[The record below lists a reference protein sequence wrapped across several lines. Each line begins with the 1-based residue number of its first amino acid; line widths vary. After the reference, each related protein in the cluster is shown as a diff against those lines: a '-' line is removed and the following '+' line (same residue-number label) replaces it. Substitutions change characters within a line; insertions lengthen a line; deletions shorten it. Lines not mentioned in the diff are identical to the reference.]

1 MHGSNLNGSNLN
13 PSVDF
18 SDPSTIVGLIS
29 KLRTSTPI
37 LNRIPKGARIAVAD
51 ELSNILIS
59 CINDNSLVKW
69 LRLLIFPYCVLRV
82 PEKSLKKTQSLSS
95 AVKINLEF
103 WKRNKDLSSQSLF
116 NIYLSKSKP
125 TKINKKKP
133 GINNIYKKIE
143 SKLSNG
149 DLRGAIRLLCSQDS
163 LAPNDD
169 TTFLKLQEKPNIIDG
184 LSSCSSV
191 TSNEVYNAIMSFY
204 PGSAG
209 GLDSLK
215 PQHLKDLISDKL
227 GLSSSNLLSSL
238 AKIIDLMFLGL
249 IPLEISQILYGAS
262 LCALSKKDGG
272 IRPIAVGCTLRRLA
286 AKIVCTR
293 ISEQMGNFL
302 NPLQLGF
309 GTKYGA
315 EAGAH
320 SARNYLSYSHSSV
333 KAF

>member
-1 MHGSNLNGSNLN
+1 LDIIPIIFNNAANTNYGKDSQCLICYKFFRGTNGLKHHTRIMDGSNLN

-125 TKINKKKP
+125 TKINKKKQEL
-133 GINNIYKKIE
+133 IIFIKK
-143 SKLSNG
+143 
-149 DLRGAIRLLCSQDS
+149 
-163 LAPNDD
+163 
-169 TTFLKLQEKPNIIDG
+169 
-184 LSSCSSV
+184 
-191 TSNEVYNAIMSFY
+191 
-204 PGSAG
+204 
-209 GLDSLK
+209 
-215 PQHLKDLISDKL
+215 
-227 GLSSSNLLSSL
+227 
-238 AKIIDLMFLGL
+238 
-249 IPLEISQILYGAS
+249 
-262 LCALSKKDGG
+262 
-272 IRPIAVGCTLRRLA
+272 
-286 AKIVCTR
+286 
-293 ISEQMGNFL
+293 L
-302 NPLQLGF
+302 NPNCLM
-309 GTKYGA
+309 
-315 EAGAH
+315 
-320 SARNYLSYSHSSV
+320 V
-333 KAF
+333 I